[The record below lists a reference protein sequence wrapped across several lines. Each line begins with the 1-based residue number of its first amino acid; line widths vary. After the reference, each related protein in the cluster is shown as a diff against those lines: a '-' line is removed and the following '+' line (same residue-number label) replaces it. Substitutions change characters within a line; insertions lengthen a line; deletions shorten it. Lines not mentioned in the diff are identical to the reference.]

1 MTANPT
7 RHARPIRVAVAAAIA
22 ATVTANASALA
33 AGRDTTPPTAPLVIY
48 AQGYYCGVLIVGMQ
62 RSTDNVTPQSQLKY
76 EVFVDGAPF
85 GRAIDQGSESGVW
98 AWFQGAALPPGPILP
113 PGPHTV
119 TAKAQDAAGNWSRP
133 SGAIPVTGYP
143 C

>member
-1 MTANPT
+1 MPRSPLVRIAASVATA
-7 RHARPIRVAVAAAIA
+7 IGLVVAAG
-22 ATVTANASALA
+22 TPALA
-33 AGRDTTPPTAPLVIY
+33 SGRDTTPPTAPFLSY

-76 EVFVDGAPF
+76 EVFVDGKPF
-85 GRAIDQGSESGVW
+85 GPAVDQGSESGVW
-98 AWFQGAALPPGPILP
+98 AWFQGPALPGPVLP

-119 TAKAQDAAGNWSRP
+119 TAKAQDAAGNWSA
-133 SGAIPVTGYP
+133 SSNADPVTGYR